1 MALCGYKDW
10 RYDFVTY
17 ARYVCFNWLG
27 LDLTHQNFRI
37 STWAC
42 SGLSSRYQHS
52 LSLFLRSEGVDEITR
67 WSKSYLITSCVVP
80 SVRLAFETFCRP
92 RSGEKYT
99 RFLLEVG
106 IFKMDCNFT
115 LLISD
120 ETDCEARR
128 NAFMPLK
135 SKNGLIF
142 LTQRLSAA
150 KGSCWSIE
158 SFPHPSKLLDH
169 LLLLLF
175 NCLILIS
182 ADWTCRPQPI
192 ELPSQNSLP
201 RDNIL

>member
-1 MALCGYKDW
+1 MTLRGYKDW

-17 ARYVCFNWLG
+17 ARYVCFKWLG
-27 LDLTHQNFRI
+27 LALTHENFRI
-37 STWAC
+37 STAAHEPA
-42 SGLSSRYQHS
+42 LSSRYQHS
-52 LSLFLRSEGVDEITR
+52 LSAFLWSEGVDEITR
-67 WSKSYLITSCVVP
+67 WSKGYLITSCVVP

-135 SKNGLIF
+135 PKNGLIF
-142 LTQRLSAA
+142 LTKTLSSQR
-150 KGSCWSIE
+150 
-158 SFPHPSKLLDH
+158 
-169 LLLLLF
+169 
-175 NCLILIS
+175 
-182 ADWTCRPQPI
+182 
-192 ELPSQNSLP
+192 
-201 RDNIL
+201 